1 MRLDPTIILLTTVM
15 IIVRTIILL
24 TSVMIMVR
32 SKSYTTSQFKF
43 HIQVVK
49 FEGRPLISSHIVH
62 VCNQLVANFEPCI
75 TVDHC
80 DNHNHGHKT
89 PVA

>member
-49 FEGRPLISSHIVH
+49 FK
-62 VCNQLVANFEPCI
+62 
-75 TVDHC
+75 VDF
-80 DNHNHGHKT
+80 
-89 PVA
+89 